1 MWGPSQGESG
11 LIRPGGS
18 LDADAGA
25 IPVLLLT
32 EVTGEHM
39 MGLQGEGGVRNEL
52 HRELH
57 GAAWKGWRRKGS
69 S

>member
-52 HRELH
+52 HRGLH